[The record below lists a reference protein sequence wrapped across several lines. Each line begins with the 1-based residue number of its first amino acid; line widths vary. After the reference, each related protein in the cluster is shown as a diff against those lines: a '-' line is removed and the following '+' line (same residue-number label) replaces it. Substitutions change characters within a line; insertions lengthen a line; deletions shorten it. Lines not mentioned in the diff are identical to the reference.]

1 MCKISYSIFPTFVS
15 AGYSHHEIN
24 EVKKNQVALMALLK
38 DLKSNGH
45 LDNTLVILLGDHG
58 LRYGKVRTQVQ
69 GKLEERLPLFAI
81 LTPPLFQSKYPNI
94 MENLKRNRG
103 RLTSWFDVYA
113 TFRHVL
119 SYPDPPTGLT
129 RGQSLFSVVPK
140 TRSCKEAGTAEHWC
154 PCLQWVAVDA
164 RHPHIQNAAL
174 AAVEYINNLL
184 SKDNTSLHNCTSLT
198 LKDINFAQL
207 ERPNQAVVN
216 THLKKGAIFKQGEE
230 YFCRYRLQFVT
241 SPNEGLFEATVKY
254 HKKRVVVGTSISRIN
269 KYGDQPACVAAKLP
283 HVRKYCL
290 CKDYTGLL

>member
-1 MCKISYSIFPTFVS
+1 MSKISYSIFPTFVS

-254 HKKRVVVGTSISRIN
+254 HKKRFVVGTSISRIN